1 MSMIQWV
8 IRFLA
13 VEALAGSGLIVFAL
27 SESRSRRREISELE
41 QALRRPEQDGGM
53 SESWS
58 SVEPT
63 LPEAPRAT

>member
-8 IRFLA
+8 ILFLA

-41 QALRRPEQDGGM
+41 RALRRPEQDGRM